1 MPPPPGHQVSCP
13 PRPAVRARSGRCPCS
28 RRPARPR
35 ALHAGLAHSSASGA
49 HTRLGN
55 LRRSL
60 APRPAGARQT
70 SRSRSP
76 PEPLRYLRQIPTLEK
91 KRAGQVRAHGA
102 GPLGRGQPPGPAAW
116 APGARFPRASATPEP
131 LFGSALRPPGPAAPS
146 ARPAPS
152 VHAQGRA
159 LPRARASR
167 PRALLAPRPTGPG
180 SPRGPGRRRREPVGA
195 SERASQGTGARR
207 PRRVRRSSGRSQ
219 PSSPRRHCRRS

>member
-1 MPPPPGHQVSCP
+1 M
-13 PRPAVRARSGRCPCS
+13 PRPAVRARSGLCPCS
-28 RRPARPR
+28 RRPAGPR
-35 ALHAGLAHSSASGA
+35 ALHAGLAHSSAPGP

-76 PEPLRYLRQIPTLEK
+76 EPLRYPQQIPTLEK
-91 KRAGQVRAHGA
+91 KRAGQIRALRA

-131 LFGSALRPPGPAAPS
+131 LFGSALRPPGPAAPP

-167 PRALLAPRPTGPG
+167 LGTLLAPRPTGPG
-180 SPRGPGRRRREPVGA
+180 SPRSPGRRRREPVGA

-207 PRRVRRSSGRSQ
+207 PRRVRRSSRRSQ
-219 PSSPRRHCRRS
+219 PSSPRRCRRRS